1 MYQFYDDFYRYLY
14 IQIPF
19 SLVRVEGKRLNDTL
33 RPTLPILRT
42 LKVALLK
49 MEQQE
54 KKCKIICRLWKF
66 SLHLMLKLMKVGTQ
80 KIANWQNWSRGKSS
94 FLMGRC
100 HRRQNHW
107 SHWCKIS
114 IFVQKFNFD
123 EIYYNIEF
131 EFSRQKGDYWE
142 LDFLNKNWD
151 FATVCTI
158 ACP

>member
-54 KKCKIICRLWKF
+54 KKCKIICRL
-66 SLHLMLKLMKVGTQ
+66 
-80 KIANWQNWSRGKSS
+80 
-94 FLMGRC
+94 
-100 HRRQNHW
+100 
-107 SHWCKIS
+107 
-114 IFVQKFNFD
+114 
-123 EIYYNIEF
+123 
-131 EFSRQKGDYWE
+131 
-142 LDFLNKNWD
+142 
-151 FATVCTI
+151 
-158 ACP
+158 